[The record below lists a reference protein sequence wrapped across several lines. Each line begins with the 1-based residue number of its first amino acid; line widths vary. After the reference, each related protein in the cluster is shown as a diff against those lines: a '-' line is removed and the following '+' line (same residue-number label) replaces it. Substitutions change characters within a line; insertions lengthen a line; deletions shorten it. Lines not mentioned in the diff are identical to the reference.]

1 MKEKKIEERG
11 KNVEES
17 KGRERKM
24 GRNVA
29 KKRGYDREMR
39 NEN

>member
-1 MKEKKIEERG
+1 MKEKKVEERG

-24 GRNVA
+24 GRNVT